1 MKKLVSLLT
10 VFALVLLSA
19 CAWWSEPDP
28 DNMRDETLW
37 ALSSPETLQTVF
49 PDTAATG
56 EEQDGFLPVGTAN
69 YESRVED
76 GEATCTVTLHIGGR
90 DYACTVEGSVVT
102 NKLNDTY
109 TCTQG
114 MLTGTM
120 EADGTQWTVTGLLRE
135 FNTTSHIMLSLEFLP
150 AEYDPDA
157 TSAWLVI
164 GPDVTTGELREA
176 YEAYYGVTEG
186 E

>member
-69 YESRVED
+69 YESRVEKRR
-76 GEATCTVTLHIGGR
+76 ARSRC
-90 DYACTVEGSVVT
+90 
-102 NKLNDTY
+102 
-109 TCTQG
+109 
-114 MLTGTM
+114 
-120 EADGTQWTVTGLLRE
+120 
-135 FNTTSHIMLSLEFLP
+135 
-150 AEYDPDA
+150 
-157 TSAWLVI
+157 TSAA
-164 GPDVTTGELREA
+164 GTTPARWRA
-176 YEAYYGVTEG
+176 AS
-186 E
+186 

>member
-1 MKKLVSLLT
+1 MKKLISLFS

-28 DNMRDETLW
+28 DDMRDETLW
-37 ALSSPETLQTVF
+37 GVSSPETLLTVF

-56 EEQDGFLPVGTAN
+56 EEQDGFLPVGTVN

-76 GEATCTVTLHIGGR
+76 GKATCTVTLHIGGR
-90 DYACTVEGSVVT
+90 DYPCTLEGDVVT
-102 NKLNDTY
+102 DKLNDTY

-114 MLTGTM
+114 TLTGTL
-120 EADGTQWTVTGLLRE
+120 EANGTQWAVTGLLRE
-135 FNTTSHIMLSLEFLP
+135 FNTTSRITLSLEFLP

-157 TSAWLVI
+157 TPAWLAV

-176 YEAYYGVTEG
+176 YEAYYGATEG